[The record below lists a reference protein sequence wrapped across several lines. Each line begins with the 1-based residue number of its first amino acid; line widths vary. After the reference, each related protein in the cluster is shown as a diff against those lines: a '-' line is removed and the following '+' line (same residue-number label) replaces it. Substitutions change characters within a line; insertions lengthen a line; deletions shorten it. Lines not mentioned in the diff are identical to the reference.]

1 MCASLGFN
9 KIRIKDETTKAS
21 VPDNDIARLMYY
33 LECVSSVLKYKG
45 LSQYTNYNKYYNLS
59 SKEKN
64 EVIQLANIFN
74 PVILMKAKVFILKE
88 DLDTGN
94 RFFKITDESMNFHA
108 IRQIVIGGITT
119 KVLNIMLFKFNWLNK
134 NYFLPLK
141 RLTQRE
147 EEEDDEDLRSCTI
160 F

>member
-9 KIRIKDETTKAS
+9 KIRIRDETVKTS

-33 LECVSSVLKYKG
+33 LKCVSSVLNYKG

-88 DLDTGN
+88 DLDAGN

-119 KVLNIMLFKFNWLNK
+119 KVLNIMLFKFNWLN
-134 NYFLPLK
+134 NYYFLPLK

-147 EEEDDEDLRSCTI
+147 EEDDEFLRSCTI

>member
-9 KIRIKDETTKAS
+9 KIRIKDDSVKTT
-21 VPDNDIARLMYY
+21 VPDNDVARLMYY
-33 LECVSSVLKYKG
+33 LKCVSTVLNYKG
-45 LSQYTNYNKYYNLS
+45 FSQYTNYNKYYNLS
-59 SKEKN
+59 RKEVN
-64 EVIQLANIFN
+64 EVIQLANLFN
-74 PVILMKAKVFILKE
+74 PVILMRAKVFIPKE

-108 IRQIVIGGITT
+108 IRQIVIVGITT
-119 KVLNIMLFKFNWLNK
+119 KVLSIMLFKFSWLNK

-147 EEEDDEDLRSCTI
+147 EEDDDEDLRSCTI

>member
-9 KIRIKDETTKAS
+9 KIRIKEDSVRAS

-33 LECVSSVLKYKG
+33 LKCVSSVLKNNG

-74 PVILMKAKVFILKE
+74 PVILMKAKVFIPKE

-141 RLTQRE
+141 RLTQK
-147 EEEDDEDLRSCTI
+147 EEDDDDEVLRSCTI

>member
-9 KIRIKDETTKAS
+9 KIRIKEDSVRAS

-33 LECVSSVLKYKG
+33 LKCVSSVLKNNG

-74 PVILMKAKVFILKE
+74 PIILIKAKVFIPKE
-88 DLDTGN
+88 DLDMDN
-94 RFFKITDESMNFHA
+94 RFFKITDESLNFHA
-108 IRQIVIGGITT
+108 IEQIVIGGITT
-119 KVLNIMLFKFNWLNK
+119 KVLSIMLFKFNWLNN

-141 RLTQRE
+141 RLTQRQ